1 MTQRGMSLI
10 ELAIALFIGSLL
22 SILLFNVLNQANTAL
37 VAVESLAAADINV
50 VTFYDRFERDIT
62 GVFIPAI
69 GDPDLADKAFAQQLK
84 QAQEQEQV
92 SPAPQAKGALAPS
105 ASALSASAPKNK
117 AKSSSLKDIQ
127 VKRVFVYEEKEN
139 NLALFSF
146 VTDNPAVGYHQEKP
160 RIVRVV
166 YTLKHEP
173 KATTYALWRKESLK
187 LGIKKDEQAREYC
200 LLRNIQSLRLEL
212 LAPAAEEKAAS
223 QQAASQQAA
232 PQQAAVQEEPD
243 KKTSAAPL
251 IVYKVWPAKN
261 EDTNKDVDKAGQKIG
276 KDLPQF
282 VKVYLRYS
290 DARDKQAKIY
300 EFVFPISCYRAP
312 SQTILNVQL
321 IHQQREE
328 QKKQQAEQQTQQDKQ
343 RAAPTSATP
352 SPKNPSP
359 GAGLAGLMGG
369 QNSQQRRN
377 TVGA

>member
-22 SILLFNVLNQANTAL
+22 SILLFNVLNQANSAL
-37 VAVESLAAADINV
+37 VAVESLASADINV
-50 VTFYDRFERDIT
+50 VTFYDRFERDIM
-62 GVFIPAI
+62 GAFIPAI

-84 QAQEQEQV
+84 QAQEQEQAA
-92 SPAPQAKGALAPS
+92 SAAQSKGAPAQKKQAK
-105 ASALSASAPKNK
+105 N
-117 AKSSSLKDIQ
+117 SSLKDIQ
-127 VKRVFVYEEKEN
+127 VKKVFVYEEKSG
-139 NLALFSF
+139 NLTLFSF
-146 VTDNPAVGYHQEKP
+146 VTDNPATGYQQAKP

-173 KATTYALWRKESLK
+173 KVATYALWRKESLK
-187 LGIKKDEQAREYC
+187 LGLKKDEQAREYC
-200 LLRNIQSLRLEL
+200 LLRNIKSLRLEL
-212 LAPAAEEKAAS
+212 LAPAAEEKVAS
-223 QQAASQQAA
+223 QQA
-232 PQQAAVQEEPD
+232 PQKAAVQEEPD

-261 EDTNKDVDKAGQKIG
+261 EDENKEVDKAGQKIG

-282 VKVYLRYS
+282 VKVYLHYS
-290 DARDKQAKIY
+290 DARDKQVKIY

-321 IHQQREE
+321 IHLQREE

-343 RAAPTSATP
+343 RAAPTQAP
-352 SPKNPSP
+352 AAPAPVVKNPSAA
-359 GAGLAGLMGG
+359 AGLAGLMGG